1 VPRRS
6 NDFQRLV
13 YLVRVNLADGA
24 KVTESKMMRDRLT
37 KRFREVDVVIE
48 GMVGHQPV
56 VLAIEC
62 RDHKRVA
69 DVTWID
75 MMKTKHDRLNTHA
88 LFLASRMGFT
98 PEAKDVA
105 EKYGIELFSLED
117 VETADIPAMLG
128 PGGSLWLKSVSITV
142 EKVTARVAQ
151 VGNLAVES
159 VATSPDNLL
168 YLQDEA
174 EFCQVRELVEGLL
187 KSPHARDYLLVE
199 AREEHVW
206 FEFVWE
212 SPTDHEGRP
221 LYMKKIDPDV
231 FRPVECLRVVGPCK
245 VEIGRFGIRHG
256 QLGGVKV
263 AWGGSTIAG
272 RDALAVATITSSGEA
287 KLSVNFSGPA
297 QE

>member
-1 VPRRS
+1 MPKRS
-6 NDFQRLV
+6 NDFQRLI

-48 GMVGHQPV
+48 GVVGHQPV
-56 VLAIEC
+56 VVAIEC

-69 DVTWID
+69 DVSWID
-75 MMKTKHDRLNTHA
+75 MMKAKHDRLDTHA
-88 LFLASRMGFT
+88 LLLASRMGFT

-105 EKYGIELFSLED
+105 MKYGIELFSMED
-117 VETADIPAMLG
+117 IETADIPAMLA
-128 PGGSLWLKSVSITV
+128 PGGSLWIKSVSVTA

-151 VGNLAVES
+151 LGNLADET

-168 YLQDEA
+168 YLQDET
-174 EFCQVRELVEGLL
+174 ELCLLRELVDRLL
-187 KSPHARDYLLVE
+187 KSPHAWDYLLIE
-199 AREEHVW
+199 AKEEHVW

-212 SPTDHEGRP
+212 PPADNEGCP
-221 LYMKKIDPDV
+221 LYMKKIDPEA

-245 VEIGRFGIRHG
+245 VEIGRFGMRHG
-256 QLGGVKV
+256 KIGGVKV
-263 AWGGSTIAG
+263 AWGKSAIAG
-272 RDALAVATITSSGEA
+272 RDALAVATITLGGET